1 MKLLFPAKYN
11 AIRNKSE
18 ATDTLDRIIL
28 QITIQLPCDRG
39 HGPQQTNTYNYL
51 INGNYPPA
59 ICHNSFVCSSFPGQV
74 VNIQTAKFCLRISIH
89 ILHKHTHT
97 HTHIHTKL

>member
-59 ICHNSFVCSSFPGQV
+59 ICHNSFVCSSFPCQV
-74 VNIQTAKFCLRISIH
+74 VNIQTAMFCLRISIH
-89 ILHKHTHT
+89 ILHNTHT